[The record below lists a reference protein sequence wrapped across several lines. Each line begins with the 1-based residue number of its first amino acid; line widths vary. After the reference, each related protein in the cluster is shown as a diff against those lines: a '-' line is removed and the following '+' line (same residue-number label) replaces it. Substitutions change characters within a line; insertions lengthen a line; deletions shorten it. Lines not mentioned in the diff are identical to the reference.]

1 MGNGETKMKE
11 TQKELFSIA
20 GEAAVLGSMI
30 IDHDCIGLVLDIV
43 SDKDFCLLEN
53 QKIFNALVSVY
64 KKNNAVDSV
73 MLRDE
78 LTNCKQLESVGGVEY
93 IAKVMES
100 VPSSA
105 NAVHYAGIVKEK
117 SKLRKLVKTT
127 EKINKIIE
135 TPDGSVG
142 EKVRQIQQIAAGLEG
157 AIEPSDGSEPIIIEL
172 SDVKPEPIKY
182 LWFNKI
188 PLGMIT
194 ILVGDMGLGKTF
206 MALDM
211 AARVSTGGLWPDR
224 DGTPDNH
231 APKGSTVI
239 LTAED
244 SISQTIRPRLDG
256 LDADISKVRII
267 KGVKRKNTNGQ
278 YEGYFN
284 LQDDLPA
291 LQKAVQKRDDCKL
304 VILDPLSAYLGKIDS
319 HKDADVRGV
328 LLPLVDL
335 AEKNNVAVIGIMHL
349 NKNTTSKAVYR
360 AMGSIAFLAA
370 ARTAWLI
377 STDPEAPPKCKRR
390 LFTPTKHNIL
400 IDPTGL
406 AFEIV
411 SGKVV
416 FEDEPIT
423 ITSDEALQTS
433 TVVAVEKEKAIEWLQ
448 EILPIGT
455 SLASTEVAKLAEEQ
469 GISEGTLRRAKPE
482 AGVKSFP
489 IRERGQN
496 QWFLRID

>member
-1 MGNGETKMKE
+1 MNGKCKSCSCSMTWAAQKVQYKRLMSKGYSNDEVKKILPQCQKCITIFLQKKQNWKARFCRNDHLYYQQEPPFTCPICWPKFRNPKARLTVDGKE

-328 LLPLVDL
+328 LLDNALEQKHYQQGGLSGNGFYRISGGSENSL
-335 AEKNNVAVIGIMHL
+335 AYINRPR
-349 NKNTTSKAVYR
+349 S
-360 AMGSIAFLAA
+360 
-370 ARTAWLI
+370 TA
-377 STDPEAPPKCKRR
+377 KMQ
-390 LFTPTKHNIL
+390 TPTVYTHK
-400 IDPTGL
+400 T
-406 AFEIV
+406 
-411 SGKVV
+411 
-416 FEDEPIT
+416 
-423 ITSDEALQTS
+423 
-433 TVVAVEKEKAIEWLQ
+433 
-448 EILPIGT
+448 
-455 SLASTEVAKLAEEQ
+455 
-469 GISEGTLRRAKPE
+469 
-482 AGVKSFP
+482 
-489 IRERGQN
+489 
-496 QWFLRID
+496 